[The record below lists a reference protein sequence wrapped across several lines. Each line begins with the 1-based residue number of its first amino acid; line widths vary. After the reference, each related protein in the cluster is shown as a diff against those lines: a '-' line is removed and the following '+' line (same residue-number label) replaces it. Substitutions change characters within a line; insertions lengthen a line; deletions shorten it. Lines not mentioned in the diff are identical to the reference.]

1 MKYIGATISFNRN
14 ELLYTKK
21 ELDSIGG
28 NAAAFFM
35 KPNLSKVVKLF
46 NNNTTNIFNESM
58 KGIATLPHASYAI
71 NLASNNYERADESVN
86 ILVNEVKLADQL
98 NTNVVFHPGACDS
111 LDDGISNVVRGL
123 NKVHEMTEYKE
134 IKHKLNNKLTHT
146 GITIIE
152 TMGAR
157 KESSIIGK
165 RFNEIGT
172 IINQIKDKRRIG
184 VCIDTCHLF
193 VSGYDIRTE
202 KGWNDTINEFDKE
215 IGLKYLRGIHLNDSF
230 TDFDSGRDKHAP
242 IGKGKIN
249 TIPFQCI
256 MKDKRF
262 DDIPLVTETHL
273 NLVEAKKEID
283 LLKSFI

>member
-14 ELLYTKK
+14 DPLSTKL
-21 ELDSIGG
+21 ELDNIGG

-35 KPNLSKVVKLF
+35 KPNLSKVVKLY
-46 NNNTTNIFNESM
+46 NDNTTRSFNDSM
-58 KGIATLPHASYAI
+58 RGIATLPHASYAI

-111 LDDGISNVVRGL
+111 LDDGISNVIRGL

-134 IKHKLNNKLTHT
+134 IRNKVNNKLTHT

-157 KESSIIGK
+157 KSSSIIGK

-172 IINQIKDKRRIG
+172 IINKIKDKRRVG

-202 KGWNDTINEFDKE
+202 DGWNKTIDEFDKE
-215 IGLKYLRGIHLNDSF
+215 IGLKYLRGVHLNDSY
-230 TDFDSGRDKHAP
+230 TDFNSGHDKHAP

-249 TIPFQCI
+249 VVPFQCI

-273 NLVEAKKEID
+273 DLIEAKKEIN